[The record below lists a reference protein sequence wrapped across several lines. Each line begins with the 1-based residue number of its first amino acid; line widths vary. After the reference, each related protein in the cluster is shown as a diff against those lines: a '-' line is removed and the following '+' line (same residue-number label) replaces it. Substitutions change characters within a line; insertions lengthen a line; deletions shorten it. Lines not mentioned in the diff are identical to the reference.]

1 MIAFSSTWFIEGFL
15 HPLETPSHLILLIG
29 LGVLLGQ
36 QAGAHFIRHLS
47 LFCIAVVAGFIL
59 NNYASL
65 HWNNQFVLLLLALLV
80 SLLVVLRL
88 DCRSLWMQIILPS
101 FAIGCGMMLG
111 IDSSPIVIPGL
122 GADTFYNWLF
132 GAAIGLFITVIV
144 IAVISLLL
152 RHLLQGIILRVLG
165 SWIATSALFVL
176 TLLMLVKN

>member
-1 MIAFSSTWFIEGFL
+1 
-15 HPLETPSHLILLIG
+15 
-29 LGVLLGQ
+29 
-36 QAGAHFIRHLS
+36 
-47 LFCIAVVAGFIL
+47 
-59 NNYASL
+59 
-65 HWNNQFVLLLLALLV
+65 
-80 SLLVVLRL
+80 
-88 DCRSLWMQIILPS
+88 MQIILPS